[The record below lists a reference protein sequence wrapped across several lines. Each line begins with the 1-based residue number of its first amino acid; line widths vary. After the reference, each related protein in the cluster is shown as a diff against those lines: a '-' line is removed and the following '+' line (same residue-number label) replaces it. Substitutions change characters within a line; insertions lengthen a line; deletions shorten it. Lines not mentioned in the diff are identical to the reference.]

1 MLSRIYRGRYGND
14 GSKALDAQLFRA
26 TRDVFNTA
34 TASGIAKAMDNGT
47 PAPSPD
53 FLRLLDRNNAIFSAF
68 RTHRLQSDVAGLLLD
83 NDGNIKRFV
92 DFKRDVTPIIGKYNG
107 AWLRTE
113 YATAVQRSR
122 LATRWQQF
130 VDEKDV
136 FPNLEW
142 VPSTALHPG
151 EDHRLFWNTI
161 RPVNDSFWSH
171 HRPGD
176 RWNCQCDIRQTDL
189 PPTDIPTIPI
199 GDAKNSP
206 APGLDNNPGKDGV
219 LFNDHHPYFP
229 KNCTSCPFANIGKKL
244 MALARGSR
252 GDCYVCLSANSIVNK
267 QLYKEYKN
275 NPDYKDVK
283 INAKGGM
290 KATHIG
296 HNKAEKN
303 DFGKLCEKRVQ
314 NWLYNNGHSCILLPE
329 DIIGEDNNI
338 VVALDALIN
347 GKVMDIKTITEIPVN
362 FEHNGYRNALNT
374 KNRQLSR
381 YYHKTGDRENCLFLY
396 IPNATDWDED
406 KLKLGWTNL
415 NNFLTHEKKTNYI
428 EYIYVLVDDELHTFD
443 CSRWR

>member
-1 MLSRIYRGRYGND
+1 
-14 GSKALDAQLFRA
+14 
-26 TRDVFNTA
+26 
-34 TASGIAKAMDNGT
+34 
-47 PAPSPD
+47 
-53 FLRLLDRNNAIFSAF
+53 
-68 RTHRLQSDVAGLLLD
+68 
-83 NDGNIKRFV
+83 
-92 DFKRDVTPIIGKYNG
+92 
-107 AWLRTE
+107 
-113 YATAVQRSR
+113 
-122 LATRWQQF
+122 
-130 VDEKDV
+130 
-136 FPNLEW
+136 
-142 VPSTALHPG
+142 
-151 EDHRLFWNTI
+151 
-161 RPVNDSFWSH
+161 
-171 HRPGD
+171 
-176 RWNCQCDIRQTDL
+176 
-189 PPTDIPTIPI
+189 
-199 GDAKNSP
+199 
-206 APGLDNNPGKDGV
+206 
-219 LFNDHHPYFP
+219 
-229 KNCTSCPFANIGKKL
+229 

-275 NPDYKDVK
+275 NPDYIDVK

-329 DIIGEDNNI
+329 DIIGEDNNV

-428 EYIYVLVDDELHTFD
+428 EYIYVLVDDDLHTFD